1 MTGLAEPTGP
11 RLKAERERRGLSSQ
25 KAADELHLDGW
36 VIDALEAED
45 YERIGPSVYA
55 KGHLKR
61 YAALL
66 GLPPAEIMAGYESR
80 AQAPKASA
88 APPANV
94 RLRTDVPAVSSL
106 PWPQLVGS
114 VAAAA
119 LILGVLWWKPWHQRG
134 AGPAALEPT
143 AAIPSA
149 ALPDSTSG
157 VVAAGV
163 GSTDA
168 APPTMSPT
176 LSATPTSMASP
187 SLLASGTPS
196 TPGAA
201 AIPAPHAIPSEADA
215 AAGTG
220 RARLRLS
227 FSADSWVDVHDAAG
241 RRVFAGNGLANSV
254 RTIAGIAPMRVYLG
268 FASGVQLEIN
278 NRAVAI
284 GPQFV
289 AGDVAHFEAG
299 ADGVLRRDS
308 HNAATPGV
316 AAPGTA
322 TPGVATPA
330 AQARNARPTG

>member
-1 MTGLAEPTGP
+1 MTAVAETTGP

-80 AQAPKASA
+80 AQAPKTPA
-88 APPANV
+88 APTANV

-106 PWPQLVGS
+106 PWPQLLGS

-119 LILGVLWWKPWHQRG
+119 LILGLFWWKPWHRRG
-134 AGPAALEPT
+134 AEPAAPEPM
-143 AAIPSA
+143 AANPSA
-149 ALPDSTSG
+149 AVPDSASG
-157 VVAAGV
+157 SAAAGV
-163 GSTDA
+163 GSA
-168 APPTMSPT
+168 AASSTMPPT
-176 LSATPTSMASP
+176 LSTAPTSMASP
-187 SLLASGTPS
+187 PLVASEAP
-196 TPGAA
+196 AA
-201 AIPAPHAIPSEADA
+201 HAIPAEADA
-215 AAGTG
+215 EAGTG
-220 RARLRLS
+220 HARLRLS

-254 RTIAGIAPMRVYLG
+254 RTIAGVAPMRVYLG
-268 FASGVQLEIN
+268 FAGGVQLEIN

-289 AGDVAHFEAG
+289 AGDVARFEAG

-308 HNAATPGV
+308 HNAAAPG
-316 AAPGTA
+316 AATPGTA
-322 TPGVATPA
+322 TPGVTTPA

>member
-36 VIDALEAED
+36 IIDALEAEN

-66 GLPPAEIMAGYESR
+66 GLPAAEIMAGYESR
-80 AQAPKASA
+80 AQAPKPPA

-106 PWPQLVGS
+106 PWPQLLGS
-114 VAAAA
+114 VAVAA
-119 LILGVLWWKPWHQRG
+119 LILGVLWWKPWHHRG
-134 AGPAALEPT
+134 AEPAAPEPM
-143 AAIPSA
+143 AANPSA
-149 ALPDSTSG
+149 ALPDSASDS
-157 VVAAGV
+157 AA
-163 GSTDA
+163 S
-168 APPTMSPT
+168 PTMPPA
-176 LSATPTSMASP
+176 LSTTPTPTPMPMPTSKASP
-187 SLLASGTPS
+187 SLVAPGTVS

-201 AIPAPHAIPSEADA
+201 AIPATHAIPSEADA

-220 RARLRLS
+220 HARLHLS

-254 RTIAGIAPMRVYLG
+254 RTIAGVAPMRVYLG

-289 AGDVAHFEAG
+289 AGDVARFEAG

-316 AAPGTA
+316 ATPGTA
-322 TPGVATPA
+322 TPGVATPD

>member
-1 MTGLAEPTGP
+1 MSALAETTGP

-66 GLPPAEIMAGYESR
+66 GLPAAEIMAGYESR
-80 AQAPKASA
+80 AQAPKTPA
-88 APPANV
+88 APTANV

-106 PWPQLVGS
+106 PWPQLVGA

-119 LILGVLWWKPWHQRG
+119 LILGLFWWKPWHQRG
-134 AGPAALEPT
+134 AVPAAPEAV
-143 AAIPSA
+143 AANPSA
-149 ALPDSTSG
+149 ALPDSAGGSA
-157 VVAAGV
+157 AAGA
-163 GSTDA
+163 GSA
-168 APPTMSPT
+168 AASPGMPPT
-176 LSATPTSMASP
+176 LSSTPTSIASP
-187 SLLASGTPS
+187 SLAASGTLS

-201 AIPAPHAIPSEADA
+201 AITATHAIPSEADA
-215 AAGTG
+215 EAGTG
-220 RARLRLS
+220 HARLRLS

-254 RTIAGIAPMRVYLG
+254 RTIAGTAPMRVYLG

-308 HNAATPGV
+308 RNAAAPG
-316 AAPGTA
+316 AATPGTA
-322 TPGVATPA
+322 TPGVTPD